1 MAADQQSAVSPA
13 ARRMARHYAMQG
25 LYQWQMAGNTL
36 NAIEAEFRT
45 DNDMKNV
52 DVEYF
57 HELLHGVP
65 KHLSEVEELFSPF
78 LVERDLSELD
88 PITEALLRMA
98 SYELKYR
105 IDVPYKVVINE
116 AVSLAKKFGAEE
128 VLAGNILVRQR
139 GTKFH
144 PGANVGMGKDHTIF
158 ALVDGTVKFAT
169 KSGGKSFV
177 SVEPMKAAE

>member
-1 MAADQQSAVSPA
+1 MTTDQPQAVTPA

-25 LYQWQMAGNTL
+25 LYQWQMAGNNL

-52 DVEYF
+52 DVDYF

-65 KHLSEVEELFSPF
+65 QYLSEVEELFAPF
-78 LVERDLSELD
+78 LVERSLTELD
-88 PITEALLRMA
+88 PVTEALLRMA

-116 AVSLAKKFGAEE
+116 AVSLAKKFGAEDSHKFING
-128 VLAGNILVRQR
+128 VLDRAAGVAR
-139 GTKFH
+139 
-144 PGANVGMGKDHTIF
+144 
-158 ALVDGTVKFAT
+158 
-169 KSGGKSFV
+169 
-177 SVEPMKAAE
+177 AAEKNR